1 MKGTLFTPEQLSSAA
16 CPSRLT
22 SQTMLGGKCNAR
34 ISAKP
39 KREYETRG
47 PSELDPNENL
57 QSCELTESGLFRH
70 LCAAALRDFEAV
82 MSFATYP
89 RRALLFVEEQDPRGV
104 FVLFAGKVKLSISS
118 SAGKML
124 ILRIAKAGE
133 ILGLM
138 AAISGG
144 PYEVTAETLQ
154 TCQVAFLHRDDFLH
168 FVARHPEAYQ
178 GVVTQLGKLYRGAC
192 EQLRIIGLSA
202 SVPEKLARFFLD
214 CSADLKGITEG
225 KPVNLGLTHQEIAE
239 RIGTTRETVSRA
251 LSEFKSRRLMALQG
265 AALMIYDR
273 PALEAIGCQHAA
285 DGTQEIWR
293 RKRRGVV
300 PL

>member
-1 MKGTLFTPEQLSSAA
+1 
-16 CPSRLT
+16 
-22 SQTMLGGKCNAR
+22 
-34 ISAKP
+34 
-39 KREYETRG
+39 
-47 PSELDPNENL
+47 
-57 QSCELTESGLFRH
+57 
-70 LCAAALRDFEAV
+70 

-89 RRALLFVEEQDPRGV
+89 RGALLFVEDQDPRGV
-104 FVLFAGKVKLSISS
+104 FVPCAENVKLSISS
-118 SAGKML
+118 SAGKTL

-168 FVARHPEAYQ
+168 FVARDPEAYQ

-225 KPVNLGLTHQEIAE
+225 KPLNLALTHQEIAE

-251 LSEFKSRRLMALQG
+251 LSEFKGRRLMSLEG

-300 PL
+300 PF